1 VKTQVVNVT
10 GAGDAMMAGLASC
23 WVDNMPFIDSIRFAQ
38 GCSSMALAS
47 EYTNNP
53 ELSVA
58 NVKSLVE
65 KQNV

>member
-1 VKTQVVNVT
+1 
-10 GAGDAMMAGLASC
+10 MMEGLASC

>member
-1 VKTQVVNVT
+1 
-10 GAGDAMMAGLASC
+10 MMAGLASC
-23 WVDNMPFIDSIRFAQ
+23 WVEGMPFIDSIRFAQ

-58 NVKSLVE
+58 NVKTLVE
-65 KQNV
+65 NTECLN